1 MVRLPDGA
9 QYFLLV
15 TNCDETTNAKF
26 LFVHK
31 IKMIGIILNVVY
43 RQVHK
48 NIEQRRLTGFMTIAL
63 W

>member
-1 MVRLPDGA
+1 MVRLPDGV

-26 LFVHK
+26 LFVNK
-31 IKMIGIILNVVY
+31 IKMIGILLNVVY